1 MKNPSFL
8 LFLFLF
14 LVAAIINAQINYP
27 YMDTEGNRDI
37 QAYWYNIPE
46 ASVELDLSGNMLYF
60 HSLLYIYG
68 KAPGDSFNI
77 KAKAFLADGEE
88 IFDHIFS
95 IKKEQAEGSYNIE
108 FNQGFFRLRYPVEY
122 LEQNPDSIIVTIQS
136 DKEERSR
143 KIKCQYHKLSGKV
156 TDFDAKPIP
165 GYIAICP
172 DEFVADAPDKG
183 IGIVCDSSG
192 NYEIELPER
201 TYNAVIANYKTWGTK
216 TLEVWGWHIIMD
228 SDQYL
233 DFKIGTGE
241 VYNLNVWA
249 NNGGGNS
256 YFISFRPMTF
266 FKSNKYPINLNGK
279 EFTLLDCYPPL
290 ERENITVMV
299 NGKKAEIIS
308 LQKYQETG
316 SPGNAITAYL
326 VQVNRKGLDRTGK
339 QTVILE
345 YQKEMEVEGK
355 KVICNS
361 MGYLQ
366 FFLNYS
372 GLSKY
377 F

>member
-1 MKNPSFL
+1 MRKPLFFMVF
-8 LFLFLF
+8 FLFWI
-14 LVAAIINAQINYP
+14 VVIINAQINYP

-60 HSLLYIYG
+60 HSLLNIYG
-68 KAPGDSFNI
+68 KVPGDTFNI
-77 KAKAFLADGEE
+77 KAKAFLADGKE

-95 IKKEQAEGSYNIE
+95 IKKEQADGSYNIE
-108 FNQGFFRLRYPVEY
+108 FNQGFFRLQYLVEY

-143 KIKCQYHKLSGKV
+143 EIKLQYHKLSGKV
-156 TDFDAKPIP
+156 TDFNGKPIP
-165 GYIAICP
+165 GYIIICP
-172 DEFVADAPDKG
+172 DKFAVNAPDKG
-183 IGIVCDSSG
+183 VGIVCDSLG
-192 NYEIELPER
+192 NYEVEIPER
-201 TYNAVIANYKTWGTK
+201 TYNAIIASYKTWGTK

-228 SDQYL
+228 SDQCL

-249 NNGGGNS
+249 NNGGGSS

-266 FKSNKYPINLNGK
+266 FKMKQYPINLNEK
-279 EFTLLDCYPPL
+279 EFTLMDCYPPL
-290 ERENITVMV
+290 EPENITVWV
-299 NGKKAEIIS
+299 NGKEAEIIS

-326 VQVNRKGLDRTGK
+326 VQVNRKGFDMTGK
-339 QTVILE
+339 QTITLE
-345 YQKEMEVEGK
+345 YQKEMEAEGK
-355 KVICNS
+355 KVICIS
-361 MGYLQ
+361 MGYFQ
-366 FFLNYS
+366 FYLNYS